1 MDPQTLKTIQQNFLQ
16 ELKDSEA
23 GKKTS
28 LAFIRNPLPSSP
40 LVKDEEEFQV
50 LVIGGSVS
58 KNALV
63 KRKSGHIHIIEKGEQ
78 EQPPFKTEEALL
90 SFIEAELKDN
100 ISVLAINFA
109 YPLEPVFE
117 NGRLDGIITRAAKEN
132 TFDGMIG
139 KKLGDEVEKYIFR
152 KTGRKITVSVAN
164 DTISLLLSGLTQ
176 RSWSGIAGGI
186 VGTGVNFAMFLKEN
200 ELVNLEAAW
209 FDKFTPSTE
218 AQEIDRASAK
228 PGEAILEKNTSGAYL
243 YQHYNMLV
251 RKKGIETPDLHS
263 THELKDMSLEDSPRG
278 RIARDLI
285 KHSAG
290 LIASVIG
297 GITLYYNKDMVFVME
312 GSFFWGENV
321 YRDYVSGYLRDLLPN
336 LAVLFVKIDDS
347 PILGGAKLVA

>member
-1 MDPQTLKTIQQNFLQ
+1 MDIPTLKTIQQNFLQ
-16 ELKDSEA
+16 ELKDAEG

-40 LVKDEEEFQV
+40 LVQDEEEFQV
-50 LVIGGSVS
+50 LVIGGSVC

-63 KRKSGHIHIIEKGEQ
+63 KRKSGHIHIIEKTEK
-78 EQPPFKTEEALL
+78 EQPSFRTEEALM
-90 SFIEAELKDN
+90 SFIQSELKDN
-100 ISVLAINFA
+100 VSVVAINFA
-109 YPLEPVFE
+109 YPLDPVFE
-117 NGRLDGIITRAAKEN
+117 SGRLDGVVTRAAKEN
-132 TFDGMIG
+132 TFDGLIG
-139 KKLGDEVEKYIFR
+139 KRLGNETEKYILE

-176 RSWSGIAGGI
+176 HPWSGIAGGI
-186 VGTGVNFAMFLKEN
+186 VGTGVNFAMFLNKN

-209 FDKFTPSTE
+209 FDKFLPSE
-218 AQEIDRASAK
+218 EGVEIDRSSTK

-243 YQHYNMLV
+243 YQHYNILV
-251 RKKGIETPDLHS
+251 KKKGIDTPPLKS
-263 THELKDMSLEDSPRG
+263 TKELKDVSLEGSERG
-278 RIARDLI
+278 NIARDLI
-285 KHSAG
+285 KRSAG

-297 GITLYYNKDMVFVME
+297 GITLYYNKDMIFVME

-321 YRDYVSGYLRDLLPN
+321 FRDYVSEYLRDLLPN